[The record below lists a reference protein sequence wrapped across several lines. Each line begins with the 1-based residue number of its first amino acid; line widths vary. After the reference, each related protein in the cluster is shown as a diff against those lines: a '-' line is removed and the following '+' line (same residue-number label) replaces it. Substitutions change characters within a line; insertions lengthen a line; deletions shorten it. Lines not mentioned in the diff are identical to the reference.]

1 MQTFLRSHR
10 WVVLA
15 AGAAIQILT
24 GVPAAWGVFQRAVC
38 ETYALR
44 QQTAAL
50 IFSVVICA
58 FGIGCVMGGLLQ
70 DKKGPRVSGLLGTA
84 LLSAGFVAAAF
95 VPKGAPWLFYGAF
108 SVPVGLGCALLYP
121 AVMSCAQQWYA
132 DRKGFATGVIGGA
145 VGLSGAVLTL
155 AGRFLIKNWD
165 VRTAFWVLG
174 AGMALVCGAACLV
187 LENPQGG
194 GAQTPAPGKADQSK
208 AQDTPK
214 YSGVPPVQK
223 KQAASDNPTRQTAKS
238 ASPEK
243 EKQPPRT
250 FTTPQMLKTPQYWLL
265 TAAVCLATPAMLLFS
280 PIIVELGTARGLP
293 EAAALSCVVVGS
305 LFSAAGRLL
314 MPWCSDKIGRRSA
327 DLILFALLCGASLA
341 FWFAQSWWVLVVY
354 CALAFAY
361 SGEAAV
367 IPAVVTDLFGLQNTG
382 LHYGLAALGMSV
394 GSLLFPLVAGL
405 WDSTTPRH
413 AIAIAATAAGF
424 VCVWLLKPTAGER
437 L

>member
-1 MQTFLRSHR
+1 
-10 WVVLA
+10 
-15 AGAAIQILT
+15 
-24 GVPAAWGVFQRAVC
+24 
-38 ETYALR
+38 
-44 QQTAAL
+44 
-50 IFSVVICA
+50 
-58 FGIGCVMGGLLQ
+58 
-70 DKKGPRVSGLLGTA
+70 RVSGLLGTA

-132 DRKGFATGVIGGA
+132 DQKGFATGVIGGA

-155 AGRFLIKNWD
+155 AGRFLIKNWG
-165 VRTAFWVLG
+165 VRTAFWALG

-194 GAQTPAPGKADQSK
+194 GAQTPAPVHTRAAAK
-208 AQDTPK
+208 
-214 YSGVPPVQK
+214 K
-223 KQAASDNPTRQTAKS
+223 KQAASANPTRQTAKS
-238 ASPEK
+238 APPEK
-243 EKQPPRT
+243 EKQPPRP

-265 TAAVCLATPAMLLFS
+265 TASVCLATPAMLLFS

-314 MPWCSDKIGRRSA
+314 MPWCSDKIGRRGA
-327 DLILFALLCGASLA
+327 DLILFFLLCGASVA

-354 CALAFAY
+354 CTLAFAY

-405 WDSTTPRH
+405 WDSAAPRH